1 MKKLSSTLLLLL
13 ILTGVG
19 YAQQAM
25 LDGGFSVK
33 FSFGF
38 PPNQYGY
45 DGDLPLPNGLA
56 VNNTFGLEIGSLWE
70 VVTGEN
76 VALSVDLNW
85 FDLVYGGARINNPV
99 DGEVLRITGELSL
112 LEVGPAVTYAFS
124 DLFALE
130 GYYNLRPTFMGTAY
144 IEDPED
150 SDNYVLAR
158 NFSFL
163 HGLGV
168 GARLKFIYIG
178 YEYTF
183 GAVNG
188 NLLGEG
194 EFEDASELFGQQR
207 LDAANSKLI
216 IGFQF

>member
-1 MKKLSSTLLLLL
+1 MKKLSATLLLLL
-13 ILTGVG
+13 VTILNGF
-19 YAQQAM
+19 AQSAM

-33 FSFGF
+33 FAFGF

-45 DGDLPLPNGLA
+45 DGEIPLPNGLE
-56 VNNTFGLEIGSLWE
+56 VNNTFGLEIGSMWE

-85 FDLVYGGARINNPV
+85 FDLVYGGARINNPIA
-99 DGEVLRITGELSL
+99 GELYRITAELSL
-112 LEVGPAVTYAFS
+112 LEFGPAVTYALS
-124 DLFALE
+124 DIFALE
-130 GYYNLRPTFMGTAY
+130 GYYNLRPTYMATAY
-144 IEDPED
+144 FEDPED
-150 SDNYVLAR
+150 SDDYVLAR
-158 NFSFL
+158 NFNFL

-168 GARLKFIYIG
+168 GARIRFVYIG

-183 GAVNG
+183 GSVNG
-188 NLLGEG
+188 NLEGGG
-194 EFEDASELFGQQR
+194 EFEDVSQFFGRQR